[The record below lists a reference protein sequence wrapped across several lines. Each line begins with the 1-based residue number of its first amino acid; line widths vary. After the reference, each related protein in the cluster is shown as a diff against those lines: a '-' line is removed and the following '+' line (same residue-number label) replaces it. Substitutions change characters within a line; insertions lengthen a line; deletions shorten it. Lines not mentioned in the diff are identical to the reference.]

1 LEHAHIRKAGY
12 GPPSQWPV
20 GPQQAVDEESTC
32 QTRMPMED
40 GHAMPFFLTRGVKS
54 IIHSGGRVWRRVSEA
69 AAAAEV
75 AVMVMVLSSIFYVVS
90 DDVFL
95 SLDV

>member
-1 LEHAHIRKAGY
+1 L
-12 GPPSQWPV
+12 QWPV

-32 QTRMPMED
+32 QTRMPTED
-40 GHAMPFFLTRGVKS
+40 GHEMPFFLTGGVKS
-54 IIHSGGRVWRRVSEA
+54 AIPSGGRVWRWVSEA

-75 AVMVMVLSSIFYVVS
+75 ALMVMVLSSIFYVVC

-95 SLDV
+95 SLVV

>member
-1 LEHAHIRKAGY
+1 
-12 GPPSQWPV
+12 
-20 GPQQAVDEESTC
+20 
-32 QTRMPMED
+32 
-40 GHAMPFFLTRGVKS
+40 
-54 IIHSGGRVWRRVSEA
+54 VSEA

-95 SLDV
+95 SLVV

>member
-20 GPQQAVDEESTC
+20 GQQQAVDEEST
-32 QTRMPMED
+32 QKTRTPMED
-40 GHAMPFFLTRGVKS
+40 GHEMPFFSTGGVKS
-54 IIHSGGRVWRRVSEA
+54 VIPSGGRVWRWVSEA

-75 AVMVMVLSSIFYVVS
+75 AVMVMVLTFIFYVVS

-95 SLDV
+95 SLVV